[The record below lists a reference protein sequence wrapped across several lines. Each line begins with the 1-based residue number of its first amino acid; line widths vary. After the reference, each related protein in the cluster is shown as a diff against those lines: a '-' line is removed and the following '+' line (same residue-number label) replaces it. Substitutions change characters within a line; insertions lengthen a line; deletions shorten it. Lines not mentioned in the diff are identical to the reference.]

1 MKVIVAQSCG
11 FCPGVRNAI
20 NMAEKTL
27 AKEKDVYS
35 LGEIIH
41 NKDVVEKLSAS
52 GLKSL
57 EKSGKAKSG
66 TVIIRSHGATA
77 EQIKKLKQKG
87 FKIVDAT
94 CVLVKR
100 VQKIAA
106 LLHRQGYK
114 VAMIGDKGHP
124 EVQAVL
130 GYAPDI
136 AVIGSKKDV
145 DKLSKF
151 KKLGIICQ
159 TTQSPEHFA
168 QMVAAIAQ
176 TDFLELK
183 VINTLCKEAVKRQSC
198 AVELCK
204 KVDIMFILGGLHS
217 ANTRKLAQVCKKY
230 NKKTFHLQNW
240 KELDKSILF
249 GNNIAGI
256 TAGASTP
263 QWIIDDFVENLQK
276 FDSGKKPK
284 K

>member
-1 MKVIVAQSCG
+1 
-11 FCPGVRNAI
+11 
-20 NMAEKTL
+20 MAEKTL

-41 NKDVVEKLSAS
+41 NKDVVERLSAA
-52 GLKSL
+52 GLKSV
-57 EKSGKAKSG
+57 EKIGNIKSG

-77 EQIKKLKQKG
+77 EQIRQIRQKG
-87 FKIVDAT
+87 FRIIDAT

-136 AVIGSKKDV
+136 AVVGSRKDV
-145 DKLSKF
+145 SNLSKF

-168 QMVAAIAQ
+168 QMVAEIAMAN
-176 TDFLELK
+176 FSELK

-198 AVELCK
+198 AVQLCK
-204 KVDIMFILGGLHS
+204 RVDIMFILGGLHS
-217 ANTRKLAQVCKKY
+217 ANTRKLAQVCKKC

-249 GNNIAGI
+249 GNNVAGI

-263 QWIIDDFVENLQK
+263 QWVIDDFVENLRR
-276 FDSGKKPK
+276 FDSGKKK

>member
-1 MKVIVAQSCG
+1 MKVIVAKSSG

-20 NMAEKTL
+20 TMAEETL
-27 AKEKDVYS
+27 AGEKNVYS

-41 NKDVVEKLSAS
+41 NKDVVRKLSAA
-52 GLKSL
+52 GLKSI
-57 EKSGKAKSG
+57 EKIGKIKSG

-77 EQIKKLKQKG
+77 EQIKQIRQKG

-100 VQKIAA
+100 VQKIAK

-124 EVQAVL
+124 EVRAVL
-130 GYAPDI
+130 GYAPGI
-136 AVIGSKKDV
+136 AVIGDRKDISKLRKYR
-145 DKLSKF
+145 
-151 KKLGIICQ
+151 KLGIICQ

-168 QMVAAIAQ
+168 EMIAAIAQ
-176 TDFLELK
+176 THFSELK

-198 AVELCK
+198 AIQLCK
-204 KVDIMFILGGLHS
+204 RVDIMFILGGLHS
-217 ANTRKLAQVCKKY
+217 ANTRKLAELCKKY

-249 GNNIAGI
+249 GNNVAGI

-263 QWIIDDFVENLQK
+263 QWIIDDFVKNLRR
-276 FDSGKKPK
+276 FDSKKK
-284 K
+284 

>member
-1 MKVIVAQSCG
+1 MKVIVAESSG

-27 AKEKDVYS
+27 SKEENVHS

-41 NKDVVEKLSAS
+41 NKDVVKKLSSA
-52 GLKSL
+52 GLKI
-57 EKSGKAKSG
+57 AKKINNIHSG

-77 EQIKKLKQKG
+77 EQISQIRHKKL
-87 FKIVDAT
+87 KIVDAT

-100 VQKIAA
+100 VQKIAK
-106 LLHRQGYK
+106 LLHTQGYK
-114 VAMIGDKGHP
+114 VAIIGDKGHP

-130 GYAPDI
+130 GSAPDI
-136 AVIGSKKDV
+136 SVIGDKKDIR
-145 DKLSKF
+145 KLNKF
-151 KKLGIICQ
+151 RKLGVICQ

-168 QMVAAIAQ
+168 QMLAEIAQ
-176 TDFLELK
+176 TNFAELK

-198 AVELCK
+198 AVQLCK

-217 ANTRKLAQVCKKY
+217 ANTRKLAELCKTY

-240 KELDKSILF
+240 KELDKTILF

-263 QWIIDDFVENLQK
+263 QWVIDDFVENLRR
-276 FDSGKKPK
+276 FDNKKRK
-284 K
+284 

>member
-20 NMAEKTL
+20 TMAEKTL
-27 AKEKDVYS
+27 AKEKNVYS

-41 NKDVVEKLSAS
+41 NKDVVEKLSAV

-77 EQIKKLKQKG
+77 EQIRKIRQKG

-114 VAMIGDKGHP
+114 IAMIGDKGHP

-136 AVIGSKKDV
+136 VVIGSKKDV
-145 DKLSKF
+145 SKLSKF
-151 KKLGIICQ
+151 RKLGIICQ

-176 TDFLELK
+176 TDFSELK

-198 AVELCK
+198 AVRLCK
-204 KVDIMFILGGLHS
+204 RVDIMFILGGLHS

-230 NKKTFHLQNW
+230 NKKTFHLQNY
-240 KELDKSILF
+240 KELDKRVLF

-263 QWIIDDFVENLQK
+263 QWVIDDFVENLRK

>member
-1 MKVIVAQSCG
+1 MKVIVAKSSG

-27 AKEKDVYS
+27 AKEKNVHS

-41 NKDVVEKLSAS
+41 NKDVVQKLADA
-52 GLKSL
+52 GLKIA
-57 EKSGKAKSG
+57 EKVEKIKSG

-77 EQIKKLKQKG
+77 AQIQKIEDKG
-87 FKIVDAT
+87 LKIVNAT

-100 VQKIAA
+100 VQKIAK
-106 LLHRQGYK
+106 LLHNQGYK
-114 VAMIGDKGHP
+114 VVIIGDKGHP

-130 GYAPDI
+130 GSAPDI
-136 AVIGSKKDV
+136 AVIGSKSDIS
-145 DKLSKF
+145 KLSKQ
-151 KKLGIICQ
+151 KKLGVICQ

-168 QMVAAIAQ
+168 QMLAEIAQ
-176 TDFLELK
+176 TDFTELK
-183 VINTLCKEAVKRQSC
+183 VINTLCKEAIKRQSC

-217 ANTRKLAQVCKKY
+217 ANTRKLAELCQKY

-240 KELDKSILF
+240 KELDKTILF
-249 GNNIAGI
+249 GNNVAGI

-263 QWIIDDFVENLQK
+263 QWVIDDFVENLRR
-276 FDSGKKPK
+276 FDNKKIRK
-284 K
+284 

>member
-1 MKVIVAQSCG
+1 
-11 FCPGVRNAI
+11 
-20 NMAEKTL
+20 MAEKTL
-27 AKEKDVYS
+27 AGEKNVYS

-41 NKDVVEKLSAS
+41 NKDVVKKLSAA
-52 GLKSL
+52 GLKSV
-57 EKSGKAKSG
+57 EKIGKVKSG

-77 EQIKKLKQKG
+77 EQIRKIRQKG

-100 VQKIAA
+100 VQKIAK
-106 LLHRQGYK
+106 LLHSQGYK

-136 AVIGSKKDV
+136 AVVGGKKDV
-145 DKLSKF
+145 AKLSKF

-168 QMVAAIAQ
+168 EMIAEIAQ
-176 TDFLELK
+176 TNFSELK
-183 VINTLCKEAVKRQSC
+183 VINTLCKEAIKRQSC
-198 AVELCK
+198 AVGLCK

-240 KELDKSILF
+240 KELDKSILS
-249 GNNIAGI
+249 GNNVAGI

-263 QWIIDDFVENLQK
+263 QWIIDDFVENLRMCG
-276 FDSGKKPK
+276 SRKKK

>member
-11 FCPGVRNAI
+11 FCPGVKNAI
-20 NMAEKTL
+20 TMAEKTL
-27 AKEKDVYS
+27 AGEQNVYS

-41 NKDVVEKLSAS
+41 NKDVVKKLSAA
-52 GLKSL
+52 GLKSV
-57 EKSGKAKSG
+57 EKIGKVKSG

-77 EQIKKLKQKG
+77 DQIRQIRQKG

-100 VQKIAA
+100 VQKIAK
-106 LLHRQGYK
+106 LLHSQGYK

-124 EVQAVL
+124 EVRAVL

-145 DKLSKF
+145 AKLSKF

-168 QMVAAIAQ
+168 EMIAAIAQ
-176 TDFLELK
+176 INFSELK
-183 VINTLCKEAVKRQSC
+183 VINTLCKEAIKRQSC
-198 AVELCK
+198 AVRLCK

-240 KELDKSILF
+240 KELDKSILS
-249 GNNIAGI
+249 GNNVAGI

-263 QWIIDDFVENLQK
+263 QWIIDDFVENLRK
-276 FDSGKKPK
+276 FGREKKK

>member
-1 MKVIVAQSCG
+1 MKVIVAESSG

-27 AKEKDVYS
+27 SKEKNVHS

-41 NKDVVEKLSAS
+41 NKDVVKRLSSA
-52 GLKSL
+52 GLKI
-57 EKSGKAKSG
+57 AKNVNKINSG
-66 TVIIRSHGATA
+66 TVIIRSHGATE
-77 EQIKKLKQKG
+77 EQIRQIRHKNIE
-87 FKIVDAT
+87 IVDAT

-100 VQKIAA
+100 VQKIAK
-106 LLHRQGYK
+106 LLHTQGYK
-114 VAMIGDKGHP
+114 VAIIGDKGHP

-130 GYAPDI
+130 GSAPEI
-136 AVIGSKKDV
+136 AVIGDKKDIR
-145 DKLSKF
+145 KLNNF

-168 QMVAAIAQ
+168 QMLAEIAQ
-176 TDFLELK
+176 TNFTELK

-198 AVELCK
+198 AVQLCK

-217 ANTRKLAQVCKKY
+217 ANTRKLAELCKSY

-240 KELDKSILF
+240 KELDKTILF
-249 GNNIAGI
+249 GNNVAGI

-263 QWIIDDFVENLQK
+263 QWVIDDFVENLRR
-276 FDSGKKPK
+276 FDNKKSK
-284 K
+284 

>member
-1 MKVIVAQSCG
+1 MKVKVAKSSG

-20 NMAEKTL
+20 KIAEKTL
-27 AKEKDVYS
+27 SKEKNVHS

-41 NKDVVEKLSAS
+41 NKDMVKKLADA
-52 GLKSL
+52 GLKIVGKI
-57 EKSGKAKSG
+57 EKIKSG

-77 EQIKKLKQKG
+77 EQIKKMRQKG
-87 FKIVDAT
+87 LKIVNAT

-100 VQKIAA
+100 VQKIAN
-106 LLHRQGYK
+106 LLHNQGYK
-114 VAMIGDKGHP
+114 VVIIGDKGHP

-130 GYAPDI
+130 GSAPDI
-136 AVIGSKKDV
+136 VVVG
-145 DKLSKF
+145 DKRDIHKLNKF
-151 KKLGIICQ
+151 KKLGVICQ

-168 QMVAAIAQ
+168 EMIAAIAQ

-183 VINTLCKEAVKRQSC
+183 VINTLCKEAIKRQSC
-198 AVELCK
+198 AVQLCK

-217 ANTRKLAQVCKKY
+217 ANTRKLAELCKKF

-240 KELDKSILF
+240 KELDKNILF

-263 QWIIDDFVENLQK
+263 QWVIDDFVENLRR
-276 FDSGKKPK
+276 FDSGKK
-284 K
+284 

>member
-11 FCPGVRNAI
+11 FCPGVKNAI
-20 NMAEKTL
+20 TMAEKTL
-27 AKEKDVYS
+27 AKEKNVYS

-41 NKDVVEKLSAS
+41 NKDVVEKLSAA

-57 EKSGKAKSG
+57 GKSGKAKPG

-77 EQIKKLKQKG
+77 EQIKQIRQRG

-136 AVIGSKKDV
+136 VVIGSKKDV
-145 DKLSKF
+145 SNLSNF

-168 QMVAAIAQ
+168 QMVAAIAK

-230 NKKTFHLQNW
+230 NKKTFHLQNY
-240 KELDKSILF
+240 KELDKSVLF

-263 QWIIDDFVENLQK
+263 QWIIDDFVENLRK
-276 FDSGKKPK
+276 FGSRKKPK

>member
-20 NMAEKTL
+20 NMADKTL

-57 EKSGKAKSG
+57 EKSGKAESG

-100 VQKIAA
+100 VQKIAS

-136 AVIGSKKDV
+136 AVIGDKKDV
-145 DKLSKF
+145 SKLSKF

-168 QMVAAIAQ
+168 KMVAAIAQ

-217 ANTRKLAQVCKKY
+217 ANTRKLAQVCKKH

-240 KELDKSILF
+240 KELDKKVLF

-263 QWIIDDFVENLQK
+263 QWIIDDFVENLRK

>member
-1 MKVIVAQSCG
+1 MRVIVAQSCG

-136 AVIGSKKDV
+136 AVIGDKKDV
-145 DKLSKF
+145 AKLSKF

-217 ANTRKLAQVCKKY
+217 ANTRKLAHVCKKH

-240 KELDKSILF
+240 KELDKKALF

-263 QWIIDDFVENLQK
+263 QWVIDDFVENLRK

>member
-1 MKVIVAQSCG
+1 MKVIVAKSSG

-27 AKEKDVYS
+27 AKEKNVHS

-41 NKDVVEKLSAS
+41 NKDVVQKLAGA
-52 GLKSL
+52 GLKIADKV
-57 EKSGKAKSG
+57 EKIKSG

-77 EQIKKLKQKG
+77 AQIKKIEDKG
-87 FKIVDAT
+87 LKIVNAT

-100 VQKIAA
+100 VQKIAK
-106 LLHRQGYK
+106 LLYNQGYK
-114 VAMIGDKGHP
+114 VVIIGDKDHP

-130 GYAPDI
+130 GSAPEI
-136 AVIGSKKDV
+136 SVVGSKGDIS
-145 DKLSKF
+145 KLSKY
-151 KKLGIICQ
+151 KKLGVICQ

-168 QMVAAIAQ
+168 QMLAEIAQ
-176 TDFLELK
+176 TDFTELK
-183 VINTLCKEAVKRQSC
+183 VINTLCKEAIKRQSC

-217 ANTRKLAQVCKKY
+217 ANTMKLAELCKKY

-240 KELDKSILF
+240 KELDKTTLF
-249 GNNIAGI
+249 GNNVAGI

-263 QWIIDDFVENLQK
+263 QWVIDDFVENLRR
-276 FDSGKKPK
+276 FDNRKRK
-284 K
+284 